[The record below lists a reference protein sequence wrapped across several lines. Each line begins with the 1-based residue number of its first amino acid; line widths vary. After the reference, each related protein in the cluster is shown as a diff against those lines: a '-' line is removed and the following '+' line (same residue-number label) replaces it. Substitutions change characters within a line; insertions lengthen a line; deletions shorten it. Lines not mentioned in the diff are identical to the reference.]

1 MRGEGKGERKKN
13 KQRTDVKMMEVQGVN
28 RFKTPTGCM
37 TTTVRHRILL
47 RIVCSHPSHDINMR
61 KEGMGRGTI

>member
-28 RFKTPTGCM
+28 RFKTPTGC
-37 TTTVRHRILL
+37 
-47 RIVCSHPSHDINMR
+47 S
-61 KEGMGRGTI
+61 